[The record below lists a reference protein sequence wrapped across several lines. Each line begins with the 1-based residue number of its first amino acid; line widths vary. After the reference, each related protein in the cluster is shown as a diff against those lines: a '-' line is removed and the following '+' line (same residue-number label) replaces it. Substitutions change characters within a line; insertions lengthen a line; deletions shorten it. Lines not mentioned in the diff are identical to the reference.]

1 MALRS
6 IADIEEKVAGAVS
19 LYNTSVAESERI
31 ASVSLFGSYAKRLLM
46 VSTHKHPDNELKYA
60 AKTRDVYAHG
70 YFTLS
75 FDTVYKTDQEDYPGV
90 KLWIEELLA

>member
-1 MALRS
+1 MRPHCIPSLPQCRRIGFFFSTDTINAIYADTDISMRKGLRMALRS

-46 VSTHKHPDNELKYA
+46 VSTHN
-60 AKTRDVYAHG
+60 
-70 YFTLS
+70 TL
-75 FDTVYKTDQEDYPGV
+75 TTN
-90 KLWIEELLA
+90 

>member
-6 IADIEEKVAGAVS
+6 MADIEEKVAGAVS

-46 VSTHKHPDNELKYA
+46 VS
-60 AKTRDVYAHG
+60 AHN
-70 YFTLS
+70 TL
-75 FDTVYKTDQEDYPGV
+75 TTN
-90 KLWIEELLA
+90 

>member
-46 VSTHKHPDNELKYA
+46 VSTHN
-60 AKTRDVYAHG
+60 
-70 YFTLS
+70 TL
-75 FDTVYKTDQEDYPGV
+75 TTN
-90 KLWIEELLA
+90 